1 MAAAAHRHS
10 YFYEGVGGLSLFSV
24 PLSPLF
30 TRTLPMK
37 MDKFVTVVCE
47 FVLKK
52 TGLSVEQDDDFSPQ
66 EYFDDGAGQLEQID
80 AASLAV
86 LNFAERNGLM
96 VGAWPYETDRVAL
109 YRQLSQEIGYS
120 SHFQK

>member
-1 MAAAAHRHS
+1 
-10 YFYEGVGGLSLFSV
+10 
-24 PLSPLF
+24 
-30 TRTLPMK
+30 MK

-109 YRQLSQEIGYS
+109 YRQISQEIGYS
-120 SHFQK
+120 NHFQK